1 MIVKGYVWCTYLFVA
16 IKNLKGEV
24 YEISFKT
31 TKDAG
36 CNSDR

>member
-24 YEISFKT
+24 YEITFKT
-31 TKDAG
+31 TNDAG
-36 CNSDR
+36 CDFDR